1 MAKETGPEKVSFR
14 ARLRQIGTVFSFT
27 AKRDK
32 KFVPLVIAAALLPLL
47 VGTLLVTL
55 GWSWVW
61 LVVGVMLALLLVM
74 VVLSVRSNKAMMI
87 EAEGQPGASASI
99 VENMRGD
106 WRVTPG
112 LASTTQFDFVHLV
125 IGRAGVILLAE
136 GNPGR
141 IKGLLGQ
148 EKRRLS
154 KVIGSAELR
163 DFVVGSGEGEVPIA
177 KLRMTLMQLPVP
189 HGKDVNALDLR
200 LKALS
205 ARPQMPK
212 GAIPKNMRPPP
223 AWRGAAAGPA
233 PAPGRVRWRRRA
245 ATTIEPAARSCRPP
259 ALLVH
264 DQRRYEQGQQETAQQ
279 RRPSGCRRRRRA
291 SRTGSWSATCPASG

>member
-1 MAKETGPEKVSFR
+1 MAKAAAPEKVSFL
-14 ARLRQIGTVFSFT
+14 ARLRQIGMVFSFT

-32 KFVPLVIAAALLPLL
+32 LFVPLVIVAVLLPLIA
-47 VGTLLVTL
+47 GTVLVTI

-74 VVLSVRSNKAMMI
+74 VVLSVRSNKAMMV
-87 EAEGQPGASASI
+87 EAEGQPGAAASI

-125 IGRAGVILLAE
+125 IGKPGVILLAE

-154 KVIGSAELR
+154 KVIGSAQLR
-163 DFVVGSGEGEVPIA
+163 DFVVGNGEGQVPIA
-177 KLRMTLMQLPVP
+177 KLRVTLMKLPRTLS
-189 HGKDVNALDLR
+189 GKEVNALDLR

-212 GAIPKNMRPPP
+212 GAIPKNMRP
-223 AWRGAAAGPA
+223 AKGAFRAMRG
-233 PAPGRVRWRRRA
+233 R
-245 ATTIEPAARSCRPP
+245 
-259 ALLVH
+259 
-264 DQRRYEQGQQETAQQ
+264 
-279 RRPSGCRRRRRA
+279 
-291 SRTGSWSATCPASG
+291 

>member
-1 MAKETGPEKVSFR
+1 MAKAAAPEKVSFL
-14 ARLRQIGTVFSFT
+14 ARLRQIGMVFSFT

-32 KFVPLVIAAALLPLL
+32 LFLPLVIAAVLLPLIA
-47 VGTLLVTL
+47 GTVLVTL

-74 VVLSVRSNKAMMI
+74 VVLSVRSNKAMMV
-87 EAEGQPGASASI
+87 EAEGQPGAAASI

-125 IGRAGVILLAE
+125 IGKPGVILLAE

-154 KVIGSAELR
+154 KVIGTAELR
-163 DFVVGSGEGEVPIA
+163 DFVIGNGEGQVPIS
-177 KLRMTLMQLPVP
+177 KLRVTLMKLPRTLS
-189 HGKDVNALDLR
+189 GKDVNALDTR

-212 GAIPKNMRPPP
+212 GAIPKNMKPPKG
-223 AWRGAAAGPA
+223 AFRAMRG
-233 PAPGRVRWRRRA
+233 R
-245 ATTIEPAARSCRPP
+245 
-259 ALLVH
+259 
-264 DQRRYEQGQQETAQQ
+264 
-279 RRPSGCRRRRRA
+279 
-291 SRTGSWSATCPASG
+291 